1 MRTNAES
8 LVLLLALSL
17 QLVAC
22 SEGKSAIP
30 TRMNDDDDD
39 TASGGN
45 PGSGGNRNDDDDGEG
60 GQSSG
65 GGGESNGGMSQGGAG
80 SGGTS
85 TAGSGGMS
93 NADPDPVVSGNLFEN
108 PNFDEDPSSAGW
120 SGALGSYFAEN
131 AMLSWYEMGSAQ
143 ISVGT
148 RETEDYAGWQAQLK
162 QQLEYPVAGSY
173 SMRFDVRALSGT
185 KEVVLL
191 MQREGGD
198 FENFGVAA
206 CEVGTS
212 FVTCTV
218 SGEIPAG
225 EPLVNFAVHG
235 GAEPVDFLVDR
246 AVLLL
251 DAASDAGLPDPS
263 DAGSEESGDA
273 GASDAGSDPN
283 PETDA
288 SLLNLFVN
296 ASFDANFDGWDYYAP
311 GGAVSWSESE
321 GA

>member
-1 MRTNAES
+1 
-8 LVLLLALSL
+8 
-17 QLVAC
+17 
-22 SEGKSAIP
+22 
-30 TRMNDDDDD
+30 
-39 TASGGN
+39 
-45 PGSGGNRNDDDDGEG
+45 
-60 GQSSG
+60 
-65 GGGESNGGMSQGGAG
+65 
-80 SGGTS
+80 
-85 TAGSGGMS
+85 
-93 NADPDPVVSGNLFEN
+93 
-108 PNFDEDPSSAGW
+108 
-120 SGALGSYFAEN
+120 
-131 AMLSWYEMGSAQ
+131 
-143 ISVGT
+143 
-148 RETEDYAGWQAQLK
+148 
-162 QQLEYPVAGSY
+162 
-173 SMRFDVRALSGT
+173 MRFDVRALSGT

-321 GA
+321 GAVLVESNAAGNPWDVTFKQLFNNLAVGSYTVSFDLRTVSGTKTPTFYAAQEGGTPDELFLVEDCPMVTPVWTTCTKTFTIGASVPVTRIGFDLGQSAVDIYIDNAVLTRN